1 MATSILHIKSEVE
14 CHVYLFDEDKGIVT
28 PGKYFNLEVR
38 KGKQELLF
46 VSTMD
51 DTVRCRLFYE
61 VEEQD
66 TDFSVN
72 VKRSQFKQYTPKI
85 LDELCLAEQGD
96 ARAQY
101 NLGVCY
107 YFGEGVEQDYEEAVK
122 WYRKAAEQG
131 YARAQY
137 NLGVCYYNGEGVEQD
152 YEKAVKLYREAA
164 EQGSSSAQCNLGVCY
179 NNGVGVE
186 QDYEEAVK
194 WYRKA
199 VVQEYAFGQLEG
211 FRSCVC
217 KGNGVEQVYAIAQ
230 YYLGMCY
237 YYGEGVKQDY
247 EAAVKLYREA
257 AEQGVADAQ
266 CELGLCYYFGEG
278 VEQDYEE
285 AVKWY
290 RKAAEQGY
298 ASAQYNLGVCY
309 YNGKGVEQDYE
320 EVVKWYRKAAEQG
333 HPRAQYHLKKLRDE
347 KIEKTAKTPY
357 YLFFD
362 TETTGVPRDYK
373 APASNTNNWPRLV
386 QLGWILSDEN
396 GMTISS
402 GCEIVKPDGFVIPA
416 DAARVH
422 GITTQKATREGKTLR
437 EVIDSFL
444 KDARQSKI
452 VVGHNISFDQHIVGA
467 ELFRLGITDSISNAK
482 SICTMEIGTGFCKIP
497 SYNGYKWPK
506 LQELYR
512 KLFGTNFEDA
522 HDAMA
527 DIKAT
532 KKCFF
537 EMKRLGI
544 VK

>member
-1 MATSILHIKSEVE
+1 M
-14 CHVYLFDEDKGIVT
+14 
-28 PGKYFNLEVR
+28 
-38 KGKQELLF
+38 
-46 VSTMD
+46 
-51 DTVRCRLFYE
+51 
-61 VEEQD
+61 
-66 TDFSVN
+66 
-72 VKRSQFKQYTPKI
+72 
-85 LDELCLAEQGD
+85 
-96 ARAQY
+96 
-101 NLGVCY
+101 
-107 YFGEGVEQDYEEAVK
+107 
-122 WYRKAAEQG
+122 
-131 YARAQY
+131 
-137 NLGVCYYNGEGVEQD
+137 
-152 YEKAVKLYREAA
+152 
-164 EQGSSSAQCNLGVCY
+164 
-179 NNGVGVE
+179 
-186 QDYEEAVK
+186 
-194 WYRKA
+194 
-199 VVQEYAFGQLEG
+199 
-211 FRSCVC
+211 
-217 KGNGVEQVYAIAQ
+217 
-230 YYLGMCY
+230 
-237 YYGEGVKQDY
+237 
-247 EAAVKLYREA
+247 
-257 AEQGVADAQ
+257 
-266 CELGLCYYFGEG
+266 
-278 VEQDYEE
+278 QDYEE